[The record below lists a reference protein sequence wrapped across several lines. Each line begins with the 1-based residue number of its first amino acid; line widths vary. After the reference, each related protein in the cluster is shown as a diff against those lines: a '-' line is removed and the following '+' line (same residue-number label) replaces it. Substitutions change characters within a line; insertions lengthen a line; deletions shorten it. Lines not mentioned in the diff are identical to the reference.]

1 MLLGLGL
8 SAAGTGA
15 GPHLVALAALAR
27 LVLAYTRFG
36 YGVYAVGGN
45 PEAARL
51 SGLGVDRIT
60 LAVYVITGGW
70 AGSSSPPA

>member
-1 MLLGLGL
+1 
-8 SAAGTGA
+8 
-15 GPHLVALAALAR
+15 VALAALAR

-60 LAVYVITGGW
+60 LAVYVITGG
-70 AGSSSPPA
+70 